1 MGERG
6 GPQDRSQVSS
16 PMLSKVKHMSG
27 GGFKAS
33 GPSSDFERS
42 SHAIGDANG
51 ATKRGIDYATKRGAG
66 AVWTF

>member
-1 MGERG
+1 
-6 GPQDRSQVSS
+6 
-16 PMLSKVKHMSG
+16 MLSKVKHMSG